1 MGMLASCYKLELPV
15 VHPVLIGEVGVSSD
29 VARALS
35 SESRRRNSNVVF
47 PNKVRGK
54 RRGGGSRRS
63 TNMNGGAL
71 DVQNNNSIKQ
81 EVKSERL
88 SPNIDANSSSPRSN
102 TPSSSYPGTPPGM
115 TGADRGS
122 SPSSSSSA
130 AAIPPHGT
138 TGPHLKNMEQ
148 MMNRNYSDFM
158 RSLAAKYN
166 NSNPND
172 YFSSTQRNG
181 FGNFNS
187 DSRFSAF
194 KPGNTPPFGLMT
206 PSSGN
211 SATPNSNS
219 LSSVNAK
226 DSSDISEPNKAAT
239 PSEAAQQAQ
248 LFSNLAAGINPF
260 TSPNVPGAIFPNLG
274 TNVPVFPQMV
284 DMSSTQ
290 ALLSLVRSAS
300 AQSANQ
306 LENYLKGAN
315 KRSPPGEPVNNPIDL
330 SSNAP
335 LPKKSRKSQPSL
347 NDFYTPEVLGNLGI
361 PFLNQYQKS
370 LAQNSKPFPNSNNS
384 NHKRSGSESPKPRPN
399 SRLSA
404 SPIVRSIPCISNC
417 SSGDKTCSEEARLI
431 AEWNVD
437 EVCNFVSSIE
447 LCAEY
452 APVGLIWSVSVCC
465 LTREFFGVNV
475 SEYGGYD

>member
-1 MGMLASCYKLELPV
+1 MCFS
-15 VHPVLIGEVGVSSD
+15 
-29 VARALS
+29 
-35 SESRRRNSNVVF
+35 
-47 PNKVRGK
+47 
-54 RRGGGSRRS
+54 
-63 TNMNGGAL
+63 
-71 DVQNNNSIKQ
+71 
-81 EVKSERL
+81 
-88 SPNIDANSSSPRSN
+88 
-102 TPSSSYPGTPPGM
+102 
-115 TGADRGS
+115 
-122 SPSSSSSA
+122 
-130 AAIPPHGT
+130 
-138 TGPHLKNMEQ
+138 
-148 MMNRNYSDFM
+148 
-158 RSLAAKYN
+158 
-166 NSNPND
+166 

-187 DSRFSAF
+187 DSRFPAF

-452 APVGLIWSVSVCC
+452 APVSLVLFHLRKIQSFIYLFKIS
-465 LTREFFGVNV
+465 
-475 SEYGGYD
+475 

>member
-1 MGMLASCYKLELPV
+1 M
-15 VHPVLIGEVGVSSD
+15 SSD

-166 NSNPND
+166 NSNPN
-172 YFSSTQRNG
+172 
-181 FGNFNS
+181 
-187 DSRFSAF
+187 
-194 KPGNTPPFGLMT
+194 
-206 PSSGN
+206 
-211 SATPNSNS
+211 
-219 LSSVNAK
+219 
-226 DSSDISEPNKAAT
+226 E
-239 PSEAAQQAQ
+239 
-248 LFSNLAAGINPF
+248 
-260 TSPNVPGAIFPNLG
+260 
-274 TNVPVFPQMV
+274 
-284 DMSSTQ
+284 
-290 ALLSLVRSAS
+290 
-300 AQSANQ
+300 
-306 LENYLKGAN
+306 
-315 KRSPPGEPVNNPIDL
+315 
-330 SSNAP
+330 
-335 LPKKSRKSQPSL
+335 
-347 NDFYTPEVLGNLGI
+347 
-361 PFLNQYQKS
+361 
-370 LAQNSKPFPNSNNS
+370 
-384 NHKRSGSESPKPRPN
+384 
-399 SRLSA
+399 
-404 SPIVRSIPCISNC
+404 
-417 SSGDKTCSEEARLI
+417 
-431 AEWNVD
+431 
-437 EVCNFVSSIE
+437 
-447 LCAEY
+447 
-452 APVGLIWSVSVCC
+452 
-465 LTREFFGVNV
+465 
-475 SEYGGYD
+475 